1 MLMGP
6 VILAGPVFKAP
17 VYLGKNL
24 PGKQEFLYLIGPE
37 TG

>member
-1 MLMGP
+1 MLAGP
-6 VILAGPVFKAP
+6 VILAGPHFETPAC
-17 VYLGKNL
+17 LGKNL